1 MPKNPFQ
8 RPQPINHANNVP
20 RHGQQPPQP
29 LKLQAKRKAQVKQPA
44 GLPSLEKLLHNE
56 QRH

>member
-8 RPQPINHANNVP
+8 RPQPINPAHNVP

-29 LKLQAKRKAQVKQPA
+29 AKLQAKLKAQVKQPA
-44 GLPSLEKLLHNE
+44 GLPSLEKLLGGE